1 MTTYARFLAVSFLCV
16 AAFAAVL
23 AVSAAEPLAVSGQ
36 LIELSTTTRPAVI
49 VLRKAEA
56 GGWTDYTV
64 SIPESAELDDA
75 MDAWLTGDALR
86 VEGALDATTG
96 VLTATDVENASFTAR
111 SQQALNG
118 WVKSVD
124 PAASTMTVEWQ
135 GKTTVV
141 TVNEKSRLVVPP
153 LNPATLADFHAG
165 DRVRL
170 RLASDG
176 KTVQIALALRRGDE
190 IFLKARTRPFRGE
203 VVGVD
208 QGRSLVSVKLAAD
221 PGLRADD
228 VNNLVGVAG
237 EIVSVSFSD
246 LTKWVGTSAK
256 DLSAGDTVFSVG
268 RVGDD
273 GVIDARLIKRESRPG
288 AGEPPISG
296 YEGTVTGFEPDEHV
310 MNVKL
315 DATGATWTVSYNAKT
330 KAYNGATALSTLA
343 VGVGDRVIVKGTQN
357 RQLYVI
363 TATAIAVIP
372 PATPVRTVAHPLKR
386 ERPLADMI
394 RERIQAG
401 LGKRTA
407 QDVLDA
413 QAPEDA
419 EEIE

>member
-1 MTTYARFLAVSFLCV
+1 MTTYARFLAISFLCV

-64 SIPESAELDDA
+64 SIPEGAEVDDA

-96 VLTATDVENASFTAR
+96 VLTADDVENISFSSRSHAS
-111 SQQALNG
+111 LNG

-124 PAASTMTVEWQ
+124 PSASTMTVEWQ

-141 TVNEKSRLVVPP
+141 AVNEKSRLVVPP
-153 LNPATLADFHAG
+153 LNPATLADFRAG

-237 EIVSVSFSD
+237 EIVSVSFTD
-246 LTKWVGTSAK
+246 LTKWVGTSAA

-315 DATGATWTVSYNAKT
+315 DATGATWTVSYSGKT
-330 KAYNGATALSTLA
+330 KAYSGSAALSALA

-357 RQLYVI
+357 RQMYVI
-363 TATAIAVIP
+363 TATAIAVVP
-372 PATPVRTVAHPLKR
+372 PATPTRTVLHPVKR

-407 QDVLDA
+407 QDVLDV
-413 QAPEDA
+413 QAPADA
-419 EEIE
+419 EETE